1 MGSSEFTP
9 LIILFATYSK
19 FHFSFYNH
27 LAHNNFKIIS
37 LKNDQYFLSE
47 AVLRVRIGKLFSL
60 ALYKE
65 IFVEIGCNISCF

>member
-1 MGSSEFTP
+1 MGSSKFTV

-27 LAHNNFKIIS
+27 LMHNNFKLIS
-37 LKNDQYFLSE
+37 LKTDQYFLSE
-47 AVLRVRIGKLFSL
+47 AVLGVRIGKLLLL

-65 IFVEIGCNISCF
+65 IFVEIGCNTSCF